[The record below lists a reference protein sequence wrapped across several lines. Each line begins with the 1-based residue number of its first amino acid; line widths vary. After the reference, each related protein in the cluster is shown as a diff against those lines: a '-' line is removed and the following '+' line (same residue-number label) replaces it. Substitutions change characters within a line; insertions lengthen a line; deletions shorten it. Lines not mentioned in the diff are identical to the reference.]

1 MVRPREQDHQLVA
14 LWTRICTPITLL
26 IVTDSLGKDQ
36 NSKERKIKGWSWTT
50 KEREKKKKKKKERLN
65 SKVMSICVDYSLHRD
80 LNAKH

>member
-1 MVRPREQDHQLVA
+1 MVRPRELDHQLVA
-14 LWTRICTPITLL
+14 LWTRICTPITF

-50 KEREKKKKKKKERLN
+50 KEREKKKKKKERLN
-65 SKVMSICVDYSLHRD
+65 SQVMSICVDYSLHRD